1 MALLTRLLSPQV
13 REQRTSMAD
22 ILSAATVGA
31 RTKAGVS
38 VTPENALNYTAVL
51 AGVRI
56 LAESVASL
64 PALVYERS
72 SEGRRRASGHGLYV
86 LLHDAPNRRQTSFEF
101 FELGMAHLVL
111 WGNFYAEI
119 ERNGRGQV
127 LALWPLRPDRMTVGV
142 APDGRRVYSY
152 ENEPVTDEQILHVAG
167 LGGDGIVGYSLIK
180 LVREAVGLGL
190 ATQQFGATVFGN
202 GAVPGIV
209 LKHPGTLGE
218 KAYQRVKESWNEKHM
233 GLENAHRAAILE
245 EGMGIDKIGIPPED
259 AQFLETRRFQIEEI
273 ARILR
278 IPPHMM
284 AMTDKAA
291 TYASVEQFAIQFVRD
306 TIRPWLKR
314 WEAALGLQLMD
325 QNERQRFYIEFLVD
339 DLLRGDTQ
347 TRYQAYATGR
357 QWGWL
362 SANDIRRLENLDRI
376 DGGDGYMVPLNMGEL
391 GKGGGLRAE
400 VGNRKAAGMDRP
412 APDPVELGLEG
423 AAGGDG
429 HGPKGGDSSLG
440 LSEGMGGVRD
450 PLRMTRT
457 AEERRGDEAAAKGR
471 QRIGE
476 VARPQLAEAAQRIV
490 NREFNDIGAAARSL
504 LGKRGRGE
512 FDEWMNQFATD
523 HAAFVEKQMRG
534 PVTAAAA
541 LTADRAAQEVEAE
554 AAPDVSDFVDEY
566 LASRAARWVASLRA
580 EVRAALYP
588 ADEDEATDYDA
599 LAAVQETLQKRKE
612 DEADDWARDQSVRV
626 VNAVAV
632 VVWTALGWLALRW
645 VAFGKNC
652 DFCGGLNGRTIGI
665 ESWFALAGES
675 IEGGEGS
682 SPLRPGSNVRH
693 PPLHGGCDCMV
704 VPG

>member
-1 MALLTRLLSPQV
+1 MALLNRLLSPQV
-13 REQRTSMAD
+13 GERRSSMAD
-22 ILSAATVGA
+22 ILKAMGAGSAT
-31 RTKAGVS
+31 RAGVS
-38 VTPENALNYTAVL
+38 VTPDSALNYTAVL

-72 SEGRRRASGHGLYV
+72 GDGRRRASGHGLYG

-127 LALWPLRPDRMTVGV
+127 LALWPLRPDRMTVDV
-142 APDGRRVYSY
+142 APDGRRVYRY
-152 ENEPVTDEQILHVAG
+152 ANEPVADEAILHVAG
-167 LGGDGIVGYSLIK
+167 LGGDGVTGYSLIR
-180 LVREAVGLGL
+180 LAREAVGLGL
-190 ATQQFGATVFGN
+190 ATQEFGATVFAN

-209 LKHPGTLGE
+209 LKHPGTLSD
-218 KAYQRVKESWNEKHM
+218 KAYNRVKESWNERHM
-233 GLENAHRAAILE
+233 GLANAHKAAILE
-245 EGMGIDKIGIPPED
+245 EGMGVDKIGIPPED
-259 AQFLETRRFQIEEI
+259 AQFLETRRFQVEEI

-325 QNERQRFYIEFLVD
+325 GAERQRFYIEFLVD

-376 DGGDGYMVPLNMGEL
+376 DGGDGYMMPLNMGEM
-391 GKGGGLRAE
+391 GKGDGRRWTRPSAARPSTAGSDRVGRVGRVGRGGGL
-400 VGNRKAAGMDRP
+400 
-412 APDPVELGLEG
+412 GLSG

-429 HGPKGGDSSLG
+429 NGPKGG
-440 LSEGMGGVRD
+440 GGTTEVV
-450 PLRMTRT
+450 TT
-457 AEERRGDEAAAKGR
+457 AAERRADEAVARGR

-490 NREFNDIGAAARSL
+490 NREFNDVGAAAKSL
-504 LGKRGRGE
+504 LGKRGRAE
-512 FDEWMNQFATD
+512 FDEWLNQFATD

-541 LTADRAAQEVEAE
+541 LAADSAAQEIGAE
-554 AAPDVSDFVDEY
+554 AAPDVSEFVEDY
-566 LASRAARWVASLRA
+566 LASRAAMWVANMRA
-580 EVRAALYP
+580 DVRAAVYP
-588 ADEDEATDYDA
+588 AGEDEATDYDA
-599 LAAVQETLQKRKE
+599 LAAVQERLQKRKE
-612 DEADDWARDQSVRV
+612 EEAEDWARDQSVRV

-632 VVWTALGWLALRW
+632 VAWGLLGWLALRW
-645 VAFGKNC
+645 VVFGKNC
-652 DFCGGLNGRTIGI
+652 DFCGGLNGRTVGI
-665 ESWFALAGES
+665 SSWFALAGEA
-675 IEGGEGS
+675 IEGAEGEA
-682 SPLRPGSNVRH
+682 PLKPGSNVRH
-693 PPLHGGCDCMV
+693 PPLHRGCDCMV

>member
-13 REQRTSMAD
+13 RERRSSMAD
-22 ILSAATVGA
+22 ILKAMGAGA

-38 VTPENALNYTAVL
+38 VTPEGALNYTAVL

-64 PALVYERS
+64 PALVYERTGD
-72 SEGRRRASGHGLYV
+72 GRRRASGHGLYG

-127 LALWPLRPDRMTVGV
+127 LALWPLRPDRMQVDV
-142 APDGRRVYSY
+142 APDGRRVYRY
-152 ENEPVTDEQILHVAG
+152 ANEPVADEAILHVAG
-167 LGGDGIVGYSLIK
+167 LGGDGIVGYSLIR
-180 LVREAVGLGL
+180 LVRESIGLGL
-190 ATQQFGATVFGN
+190 ATQEFGATVFAN

-209 LKHPGTLGE
+209 LKHPGTLSD
-218 KAYQRVKESWNEKHM
+218 KAYDRVKASWNERHM
-233 GLENAHRAAILE
+233 GLENAHKAAILE

-259 AQFLETRRFQIEEI
+259 AQFLETRRFQVEEI

-325 QNERQRFYIEFLVD
+325 QAERQRFYIEFLVD

-362 SANDIRRLENLDRI
+362 SANDIRRLENLERI
-376 DGGDGYMVPLNMGEL
+376 EGGDAYMVPLNMGEL
-391 GKGGGLRAE
+391 RRGGQTRTGHGGNTDGTRTGHGRDGRRAGRILGLRQ
-400 VGNRKAAGMDRP
+400 AAP
-412 APDPVELGLEG
+412 A
-423 AAGGDG
+423 AIS
-429 HGPKGGDSSLG
+429 GPK
-440 LSEGMGGVRD
+440 
-450 PLRMTRT
+450 
-457 AEERRGDEAAAKGR
+457 AERRADEVVARGR

-476 VARPQLAEAAQRIV
+476 IARPQLAEAAQRIV
-490 NREFNDIGAAARSL
+490 NREFNDIGQAAKSL
-504 LGKRGRGE
+504 LGKRGRAE
-512 FDEWMNQFATD
+512 FDEWLNQFATD

-534 PVTAAAA
+534 PVTATGALAADSA
-541 LTADRAAQEVEAE
+541 AREIEAD
-554 AAPDVSDFVDEY
+554 AAPDLSEFTDDY
-566 LASRAARWVASLRA
+566 LADRAARWVAIMR
-580 EVRAALYP
+580 
-588 ADEDEATDYDA
+588 
-599 LAAVQETLQKRKE
+599 AAVQEAVYPPAEGADYDPLTAVQEVLQKRKE
-612 DEADDWARDQSVRV
+612 DQAEDWARDQAVRI
-626 VNAVAV
+626 VNAFAV
-632 VVWTALGWLALRW
+632 VAWTALGWLALRW
-645 VAFGKNC
+645 VTFGENC
-652 DFCGGLNGRTIGI
+652 DYCGHLGGRTVGI
-665 ESWFALAGES
+665 SSWFAQAGES
-675 IEGGEGS
+675 IPGGDGK
-682 SPLRPGSNVRH
+682 SPFKTGSNVRH
-693 PPLHGGCDCMV
+693 PPLHDGCDCMV

>member
-13 REQRTSMAD
+13 REQRSSMAD
-22 ILSAATVGA
+22 LLKAMGAGAA
-31 RTKAGVS
+31 TKAGVS
-38 VTPENALNYTAVL
+38 VTPDSALNYTAVL

-64 PALVYERS
+64 PALVYERTG
-72 SEGRRRASGHGLYV
+72 EGRRRASGHGLYG

-127 LALWPLRPDRMTVGV
+127 LALWPLRPDRMTVDV
-142 APDGRRVYSY
+142 APDGRRVYRY
-152 ENEPVTDEQILHVAG
+152 ANEPVADEAILHVAG
-167 LGGDGIVGYSLIK
+167 LGGDGVTGYSLIR
-180 LVREAVGLGL
+180 LAREAVGLGL
-190 ATQQFGATVFGN
+190 ATQEFGATVFQN

-209 LKHPGTLGE
+209 LKHPGSLSD
-218 KAYQRVKESWNEKHM
+218 KAYNRVKDSWNERHM
-233 GLENAHRAAILE
+233 GLENAHKAAILE
-245 EGMGIDKIGIPPED
+245 EGMGVDKIGIPPED
-259 AQFLETRRFQIEEI
+259 AQFLETRRFQVEEI

-325 QNERQRFYIEFLVD
+325 GAERQRFYIEFLVD

-362 SANDIRRLENLDRI
+362 SANDIRRLENLERI
-376 DGGDGYMVPLNMGEL
+376 DGGDAYMVPLNMGEL
-391 GKGGGLRAE
+391 GGGGTRTGHGRDTDGPGGHGRYGRYGRYGRNGRA
-400 VGNRKAAGMDRP
+400 G
-412 APDPVELGLEG
+412 LGLDIV
-423 AAGGDG
+423 AGVDG
-429 HGPKGGDSSLG
+429 HGPK
-440 LSEGMGGVRD
+440 
-450 PLRMTRT
+450 
-457 AEERRGDEAAAKGR
+457 AERRADEVVARAR

-476 VARPQLAEAAQRIV
+476 IARPQLAEAAQRIV
-490 NREFNDIGAAARSL
+490 NREYNDIGQAAKSL
-504 LGKRGRGE
+504 LGKRGRAE
-512 FDEWMNQFATD
+512 FDEWLNQFATD

-534 PVTAAAA
+534 PVTATGALAADSA
-541 LTADRAAQEVEAE
+541 AREIEAD
-554 AAPDVSDFVDEY
+554 AAPDLSEFTDDY
-566 LASRAARWVASLRA
+566 LADRAARWVAIL
-580 EVRAALYP
+580 RAALQEAVYP
-588 ADEDEATDYDA
+588 PAEAADYDA
-599 LAAVQETLQKRKE
+599 LTAVQDVLQKRK
-612 DEADDWARDQSVRV
+612 DDQADDWARDQSVRI
-626 VNAVAV
+626 VNAFAV
-632 VVWTALGWLALRW
+632 VAWTALGWLALRW

-652 DFCGGLNGRTIGI
+652 DFCGHLNGRTVGI
-665 ESWFALAGES
+665 SSWFAQAGES
-675 IEGGEGS
+675 IPGGEGK
-682 SPLRPGSNVRH
+682 SPFKTGSNVRH
-693 PPLHGGCDCMV
+693 PPLHDGCDCMV